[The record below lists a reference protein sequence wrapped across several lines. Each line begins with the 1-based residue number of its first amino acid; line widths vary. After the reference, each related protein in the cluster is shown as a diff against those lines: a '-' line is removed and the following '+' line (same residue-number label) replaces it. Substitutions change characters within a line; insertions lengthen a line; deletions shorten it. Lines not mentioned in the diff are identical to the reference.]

1 VSTGSNA
8 DPGASPAEQD
18 APRRA
23 PPSFPTRRSRIV
35 RDALFAAAVV
45 AWGGA
50 MYAVRR
56 ENQARALTEAE
67 SDEIAVFTD
76 AFEPNLR
83 LLVKA
88 KIAGVSVAGEHI
100 RRTKEPWDGRLI
112 MRDRMRIGAAPPAG
126 PGMFELDAE
135 THWDRGAAG
144 FRRGRGRARFLVP
157 GFVDMTLHGSLSRTR
172 DARAGDTL
180 VLRTDALGFDP
191 RRPVPI
197 RIPPGTDV
205 SMDLMPPAQLR
216 PVRVGLRWETQAVS
230 WISGKV
236 TAASVEVVEKGRV
249 SVAGVETTAYRAV
262 TRIEKETGRG
272 VEAGETWYDAEGR
285 ALVQTLRAF
294 PLELTLER
302 AERLAASDTEF
313 EKLAMPEDGPE
324 DGDAD
329 MPEGDETGEIH
340 E

>member
-1 VSTGSNA
+1 VSTGSHT
-8 DPGASPAEQD
+8 DPGASPAAP

-23 PPSFPTRRSRIV
+23 PPSFPTRRSRVI

-45 AWGGA
+45 AWVGA
-50 MYAVRR
+50 MYAVWR

-88 KIAGVSVAGEHI
+88 KIAGVSVAGEHL
-100 RRTKEPWDGRLI
+100 RRTKEPWDGRLV

-126 PGMFELDAE
+126 PGVLELDAE
-135 THWDRGAAG
+135 THWDRGAGG
-144 FRRGRGRARFLVP
+144 FRRGHGRARFFVP
-157 GFVDMTLHGSLSRTR
+157 GFVDMTLHASLTRTR
-172 DARAGDTL
+172 DARAGDML
-180 VLRTDALGFDP
+180 VLRTDALGGDP

-216 PVRVGLRWETQAVS
+216 PVRVGLKWETQAVS

-236 TAASVEVVEKGRV
+236 TSASVEVVEKGRV
-249 SVAGVETTAYRAV
+249 TVAGVETTAYRAV
-262 TRIEKETGRG
+262 TRIEKETGRS

-302 AERLAASDTEF
+302 AERLAASDEEF
-313 EKLAMPEDGPE
+313 DRLAMPEGGPDDGAPVQ
-324 DGDAD
+324 
-329 MPEGDETGEIH
+329 DEAGEIH